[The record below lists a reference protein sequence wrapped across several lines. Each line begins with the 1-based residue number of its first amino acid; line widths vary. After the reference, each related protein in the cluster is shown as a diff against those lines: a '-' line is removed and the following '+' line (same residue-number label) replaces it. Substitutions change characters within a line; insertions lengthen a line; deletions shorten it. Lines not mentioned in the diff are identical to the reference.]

1 LGNGQTYGEVMVAV
15 INAGFDV
22 LSKLYNSGEKLAGA
36 SRPHAICTTK
46 KITMQCAGTTAR
58 FMVF

>member
-1 LGNGQTYGEVMVAV
+1 MVPV

-36 SRPHAICTTK
+36 SRPRGLYTTK
-46 KITMQCAGTTAR
+46 QITTQYAGTTAR